1 LADYNSTTEA
11 LSHQSI
17 FGEGIDRTKHIV
29 LMSGQK
35 IGHQI
40 KTKSLEEDK
49 LGFPHPSLS
58 NPRLHGQVYQ

>member
-1 LADYNSTTEA
+1 MKGHYTSLCDKLHPIY
-11 LSHQSI
+11 
-17 FGEGIDRTKHIV
+17 